1 MSVNRIEGMWRIIE
15 DKYGHQIQKG
25 ETQDIKNGLAGI
37 VELEDA
43 LSSFRLSNPGNPP
56 SLFTPLISDE
66 APE

>member
-43 LSSFRLSNPGNPP
+43 LSSFRLSNSGNPP

>member
-1 MSVNRIEGMWRIIE
+1 MSENRIEGMWRIIE

-43 LSSFRLSNPGNPP
+43 LSSFQLANSGNPP
-56 SLFTPLISDE
+56 SLFRLLISDE
-66 APE
+66 APK